1 MAMRGGRF
9 SGPAYDTLVE
19 GTMRGAVSYV
29 AQTFRD
35 NDRPN
40 PMKDEDGE
48 LGRLLSRLY
57 RAFKNGD
64 PNPVQQKVLP
74 ACVLRELAKMN

>member
-1 MAMRGGRF
+1 MVLHGERL

-19 GTMRGAVSYV
+19 GTIRGAISYV

-40 PMKDEDGE
+40 LMKDEDGK
-48 LGRLLSRLY
+48 LGR
-57 RAFKNGD
+57 
-64 PNPVQQKVLP
+64 
-74 ACVLRELAKMN
+74 